1 MSILRPLGPP
11 RSAAASPCDT
21 EPARPG
27 HRRATWPCVLVLVA
41 LVAAM
46 ACTFTSGGT
55 LGHQAPLR
63 PWYVADIVLFALA
76 VVLLRHVPAHRTAAL
91 GLAGSLAIALTGLLV
106 PPRTGDDAYRYLWD
120 GQVQSAGISPYTY
133 APTAPALAGL
143 RASDPALFPV
153 TGNCAGW
160 DLRQASGICTH
171 IDRPTAHTVYPPVAE
186 FWFLAL
192 YEAGHLTGIPGVGA
206 AQAGGALL
214 TVATTGVLLLV
225 LRRTRAPLHR
235 AALWGWCPGVTA
247 WAVNDAHVDVLAT
260 LLMVCG
266 LGLVQGARRGAGAV
280 LLGLATGT
288 KLIPVLALPGTMP
301 GTLAK
306 GHRLGPRDLLVPAV
320 AGLAFLLCYTPYVIA
335 SGLGVLGYLPGY
347 LQEQG
352 HGQGTAL
359 GLVTLLDL
367 PRRLLPYAVAAVLP
381 AAVLYVLRMGDPHAR
396 WRGVLLV
403 AGTGLFLAVPGYPWY
418 ALPVVALVA
427 MDGRWEWL
435 AVPVTS
441 EVMYLFG
448 GSLQRPAYAAVL
460 CLALVGAAVRVPGR
474 VAQ

>member
-11 RSAAASPCDT
+11 RSAPASPCDT

-76 VVLLRHVPAHRTAAL
+76 VLLLRHVPAHRTAAL
-91 GLAGSLAIALTGLLV
+91 VLAGSLAIALTGLLV

-153 TGNCAGW
+153 TGDCTGW
-160 DLRQASGICTH
+160 DLRQAGGICTH
-171 IDRPTAHTVYPPVAE
+171 IDRPTAHTVYPPVA
-186 FWFLAL
+186 
-192 YEAGHLTGIPGVGA
+192 
-206 AQAGGALL
+206 
-214 TVATTGVLLLV
+214 
-225 LRRTRAPLHR
+225 
-235 AALWGWCPGVTA
+235 
-247 WAVNDAHVDVLAT
+247 
-260 LLMVCG
+260 
-266 LGLVQGARRGAGAV
+266 
-280 LLGLATGT
+280 
-288 KLIPVLALPGTMP
+288 
-301 GTLAK
+301 
-306 GHRLGPRDLLVPAV
+306 
-320 AGLAFLLCYTPYVIA
+320 FLLCYTPYVIA
-335 SGLGVLGYLPGY
+335 SGLGILGYLPGY

-352 HGQGTAL
+352 HVQGTAL

-367 PRRLLPYAVAAVLP
+367 PQRMLPYAVAAVLL
-381 AAVLYVLRMGDPHAR
+381 AAVLYVLCMGDPHAR

-427 MDGRWEWL
+427 MGGRWEWL